1 MASQSGTLA
10 QPDPGTSVTRA
21 VEDQVNLALAEGAT
35 WKDVQLMMVHWLR
48 CGLPVSDEAMSKLVD
63 CCIGD
68 VRFYQRIPNSFWD
81 LPIRNDMLAP
91 CVQLVTSTVSL
102 RGRKPSARLLK
113 ETARK
118 LIKLGDGASAVQL
131 FCLIDKL
138 YPDYNGLPD
147 PAPRRRAAPARAARG
162 EAARGLT
169 RTGSRAASGRALAGA
184 SDHGSRSRSA
194 LSVGLGRPGGAPPPP
209 SLPY

>member
-162 EAARGLT
+162 GGDLPCSSCCCSCCCSCRLWSRILCSADSRANRPAMCAAAAAHTVT
-169 RTGSRAASGRALAGA
+169 RT
-184 SDHGSRSRSA
+184 
-194 LSVGLGRPGGAPPPP
+194 PQ
-209 SLPY
+209 